1 MGKKK
6 KISSRPVST
15 ESTPAKGN
23 IGDTNKVPKK
33 YAFDSTKGAS
43 ASDDPN
49 DKTVKKVILPVEE
62 EQVIVNEIL
71 KYKEAND
78 SGSTV
83 SGRLT
88 NKKLTDL
95 YNALED
101 VGFKHCQICDAM
113 RSTVSYGGDL
123 HSALDWL
130 CLNLTDGQL
139 PSGFTEKYVQDDA
152 KKKKERAKFVPE
164 DEGSKKE
171 RNTARPEK
179 KSVDSS
185 STQSST
191 SSKEWTMQR
200 YADMSSD
207 DDNDSLKDDGQPDS
221 WKREPNEYYIE
232 LTALMFDAQNKASE
246 AKVNGDKKRKKKA
259 SEKIQDCLRIMAE
272 VEEHPLFDPKVKV
285 QEKPR
290 PEPKRHD
297 DVQASSSSSNV
308 LDDDDSGGGAFAL
321 FDAMEAEAKSAPSP
335 TSDTSTKKKTEPAAP
350 PDVRDF
356 SYTKKV
362 WTGKTPKQF
371 LIDWC
376 RKHFPKSSPPKYQK
390 IQAHGNLWR
399 CKVTVDRPK
408 QEPLVFRTEILTEN
422 TMEAHHLASVHAF
435 WHLAKGQSIQ
445 QLLPP
450 PYRDVWLEWMDA
462 ETKEKEETTERKNK
476 PRDQFVG
483 QMLKQIK
490 ASQSKNNTDQPE
502 KKREEGGG
510 EEDGEEAE
518 SWEDAWDDEEKEEEE
533 ANKVDVKTQPNQGK
547 GPLVTNRTLKTILE
561 KNSNTTQ
568 HGRLLEKRQT
578 LPVFQHRDQVLERI
592 YKDSIVIV
600 AGETGSGKSTQ
611 IPQFLLE
618 DLVLSGR
625 GGSGSIVCTQPRR
638 ISATSLAKRVSQ
650 ELGEPGPGHRDSLC
664 GYQIRLESKQ
674 TSTTRLLY
682 CTTGVLLRKLQLDP
696 SLKDISHI
704 IIDEVHERSVQSD
717 FLMIIVRK
725 LVQQR
730 SDLKLIL
737 MSATLDSQKLSAY
750 FYHCPVINIPGRT
763 FPVQVYHLED
773 VVEETEY
780 QLESDS
786 RYALR
791 YESLAQEDKATVSV
805 TSKGGDSKQVQ
816 LSWET
821 NDVANLDESGLDV
834 EKYSKRTRQVITRLN
849 PDTINMDLIV
859 ELLSYLEQVPTF
871 KCVEGAVLIF
881 MPGLAQIQQL
891 YEMLQADPN
900 FSKTDRYTL
909 LALHS
914 VLSSD
919 DQSAAFG
926 IPPPGVRKIVIAT
939 NIAET
944 GITIPDVVFV
954 IDAGKVKENRYNERS
969 QMSSLEEMYVSKASA
984 KQRQGRAGR
993 VREGFCFR
1001 LYTKQRYD
1009 VLRSFTQPEIQ
1020 RVALEELCLHIMKCS
1035 LGNPEDFLQEALD
1048 PPLPQ
1053 AVRASMSLLREVG
1066 ACLADTPTLTPLGQH
1081 LAALPVNVRIG
1092 KMLLFAAI
1100 FGCLEP
1106 VAVIASAMTDKP
1118 PFLVPLGKRS
1128 QADAAKRSMA
1138 VANSD
1143 HITIYKAF
1151 SGWKEA
1157 RSKGRSAESRFC
1169 HGNFLN
1175 RTALLNMENVKR
1187 DLMQLVRSIGFIPSP
1202 TNNKAASAKQ
1212 PSLSTK
1218 MEVLEISKTESLYG
1232 YKDAFPLTAS
1242 NTALLKSV
1250 LTAGMYPNV
1259 AKTTYDPPAH
1269 GMKDDEIVC
1278 RADTTKGPV
1287 TVHPSSVN
1295 RNLGTDGW
1303 MLFSERVKL
1312 SRVYI
1317 RESSLITPY
1326 PLLLFGGEIAV
1337 HHRERLISVDD
1348 WIQFQASAKTAVIFK
1363 ELRLLLNMFLEK
1375 KLANPALQIQDEE
1388 VIKALLKLLKS
1399 EKAR

>member
-6 KISSRPVST
+6 KNISRPIST
-15 ESTPAKGN
+15 ESTAKGN
-23 IGDTNKVPKK
+23 TGDYKVPKK
-33 YAFDSTKGAS
+33 YAFDSTRGAS
-43 ASDDPN
+43 ASEDVN
-49 DKTVKKVILPVEE
+49 GRSVKKVILPADEE
-62 EQVIVNEIL
+62 HVIISEIL

-101 VGFKHCQICDAM
+101 VGFKHNQICDSM

-130 CLNLTDGQL
+130 CLNLTDDQL
-139 PSGFTEKYVQDDA
+139 PSGFTEKYVQDEA
-152 KKKKERAKFVPE
+152 KKKDRAKFIPE
-164 DEGSKKE
+164 DEEK
-171 RNTARPEK
+171 EK
-179 KSVDSS
+179 KGSNTSGHKNKEKKVGNN
-185 STQSST
+185 QQST
-191 SSKEWTMQR
+191 SSKEWTIQR
-200 YADMSSD
+200 YAEISSD
-207 DDNDSLKDDGQPDS
+207 DDDGLKNDGQPDS
-221 WKREPNEYYIE
+221 WKREPNEYYKE
-232 LTALMFDAQNKASE
+232 LKALISETQTRATE
-246 AKVNGDKKRKKKA
+246 AKMNGDKKKKKEA
-259 SEKIQDCLRIMAE
+259 SEMIQNFVQIMAE
-272 VEEHPLFDPKVKV
+272 VEQHPLFDPKVKV
-285 QEKPR
+285 QER
-290 PEPKRHD
+290 QLPEPQHHHNA
-297 DVQASSSSSNV
+297 QATSCSGV
-308 LDDDDSGGGAFAL
+308 DDDDAGTFAL
-321 FDAMEAEAKSAPSP
+321 FDAMEAEAESAPLP
-335 TSDTSTKKKTEPAAP
+335 TSESSTEKKAEAAAQF
-350 PDVRDF
+350 DVRDF
-356 SYTKKV
+356 SYTNKV
-362 WTGKTPKQF
+362 WTGKSPKQF

-376 RKHFPKSSPPKYQK
+376 RKNFPKSNPPKYQK
-390 IQAHGNLWR
+390 IKAHENLWR
-399 CKVTVDRPK
+399 CKLTVDRPK

-422 TMEAHHLASVHAF
+422 AMEAQHLASVHAF
-435 WHLAKGQSIQ
+435 WYLAKGQSIH

-462 ETKEKEETTERKNK
+462 EVKEKEETTERKNK

-483 QMLKQIK
+483 QLLKQIK
-490 ASQSKNNTDQPE
+490 SSQSRKNDVAKLPN
-502 KKREEGGG
+502 KREERGDED
-510 EEDGEEAE
+510 EEEVD
-518 SWEDAWDDEEKEEEE
+518 SWEDAWDDDDDDGGNE
-533 ANKVDVKTQPNQGK
+533 ANERDARIEPNQRK
-547 GPLVTNRTLKTILE
+547 GPVVTDRTLKKILE
-561 KNSNTTQ
+561 KNANTTKHQ
-568 HGRLLEKRQT
+568 RLLEDRKT
-578 LPVFQHRDQVLERI
+578 LPVFQHRDEVLERVH
-592 YKDSIVIV
+592 KDSIVIV

-618 DLVLSGR
+618 DRVLSGH
-625 GGSGSIVCTQPRR
+625 GGSCNIVCTQPRR

-650 ELGEPGPGHRDSLC
+650 ELGEAGPGLRDSLC
-664 GYQIRLESKQ
+664 GYQIRLESRQ
-674 TSTTRLLY
+674 TKTTRLLY

-696 SLKDISHI
+696 SLKDVSHI

-750 FYHCPVINIPGRT
+750 FYHCPIISIPGRT
-763 FPVQVYHLED
+763 YQVKVHHLED
-773 VVEETEY
+773 VVEDTGY

-791 YESLAQEDKATVSV
+791 YESLAQEDKTTVSV
-805 TSKGGDSKQVQ
+805 TTKGGNSQQVQ

-849 PDTINMDLIV
+849 PDTINMDLIL
-859 ELLSYLEQVPTF
+859 ELLSYLEQVPLF
-871 KCVEGAVLIF
+871 QSVEGAVLIF

-891 YEMLQADPN
+891 YELLQADPN
-900 FSKTDRYTL
+900 FSNTDRYIL

-919 DQSAAFG
+919 DQSTAFTV
-926 IPPPGVRKIVIAT
+926 PPPGVRKIVIAT

-954 IDAGKVKENRYNERS
+954 IDAGRVKENRYNERS

-1009 VLRSFTQPEIQ
+1009 GMRSFTQPEIQ

-1035 LGNPEDFLQEALD
+1035 LGNPEDFLQAALD

-1066 ACLADTPTLTPLGQH
+1066 ACLLDTPTLTPLGQH

-1128 QADAAKRSMA
+1128 LADAAKRSMS

-1143 HITIYKAF
+1143 HITIYKAY

-1157 RSKGRSAESRFC
+1157 QSKGRSAESKYC
-1169 HGNFLN
+1169 HVNFLS

-1187 DLMQLVRSIGFIPSP
+1187 DLMQLVKSIGFIPST
-1202 TNNKAASAKQ
+1202 TNQNTPNSSLSAKQ
-1212 PSLSTK
+1212 KSLSSK
-1218 MEVLEISKTESLYG
+1218 MEVLDISKTESSSG
-1232 YKDAFPLTAS
+1232 YKDVFPLTTS
-1242 NTALLKSV
+1242 NTALLKAV
-1250 LTAGMYPNV
+1250 LTAGLYPNV
-1259 AKTTYDPPAH
+1259 AKTTYEPPAH
-1269 GMKDDEIVC
+1269 GMKDDEIIC

-1295 RNLGTDGW
+1295 RQLGTNGW

-1312 SRVYI
+1312 SKVYI

-1337 HHRERLISVDD
+1337 HHREGFISIDD
-1348 WIQFQASAKTAVIFK
+1348 WIKFQASAKTAVIFK
-1363 ELRLLLNMFLEK
+1363 ELRLLLNVFLEK
-1375 KLANPALQIQDEE
+1375 KLASPALQIQDEE

>member
-1 MGKKK
+1 MSVGVARG
-6 KISSRPVST
+6 SRLDDQRPS
-15 ESTPAKGN
+15 PAGL
-23 IGDTNKVPKK
+23 V
-33 YAFDSTKGAS
+33 A
-43 ASDDPN
+43 
-49 DKTVKKVILPVEE
+49 LPVVREGPTSS
-62 EQVIVNEIL
+62 VC
-71 KYKEAND
+71 A
-78 SGSTV
+78 
-83 SGRLT
+83 
-88 NKKLTDL
+88 
-95 YNALED
+95 ALAFRCL
-101 VGFKHCQICDAM
+101 VWWLAYRWYFA
-113 RSTVSYGGDL
+113 L
-123 HSALDWL
+123 H
-130 CLNLTDGQL
+130 
-139 PSGFTEKYVQDDA
+139 DDA
-152 KKKKERAKFVPE
+152 
-164 DEGSKKE
+164 
-171 RNTARPEK
+171 
-179 KSVDSS
+179 
-185 STQSST
+185 
-191 SSKEWTMQR
+191 
-200 YADMSSD
+200 
-207 DDNDSLKDDGQPDS
+207 
-221 WKREPNEYYIE
+221 
-232 LTALMFDAQNKASE
+232 NK
-246 AKVNGDKKRKKKA
+246 
-259 SEKIQDCLRIMAE
+259 M
-272 VEEHPLFDPKVKV
+272 
-285 QEKPR
+285 
-290 PEPKRHD
+290 
-297 DVQASSSSSNV
+297 
-308 LDDDDSGGGAFAL
+308 
-321 FDAMEAEAKSAPSP
+321 
-335 TSDTSTKKKTEPAAP
+335 
-350 PDVRDF
+350 
-356 SYTKKV
+356 
-362 WTGKTPKQF
+362 
-371 LIDWC
+371 
-376 RKHFPKSSPPKYQK
+376 
-390 IQAHGNLWR
+390 
-399 CKVTVDRPK
+399 
-408 QEPLVFRTEILTEN
+408 
-422 TMEAHHLASVHAF
+422 
-435 WHLAKGQSIQ
+435 
-445 QLLPP
+445 
-450 PYRDVWLEWMDA
+450 
-462 ETKEKEETTERKNK
+462 
-476 PRDQFVG
+476 
-483 QMLKQIK
+483 
-490 ASQSKNNTDQPE
+490 
-502 KKREEGGG
+502 
-510 EEDGEEAE
+510 
-518 SWEDAWDDEEKEEEE
+518 
-533 ANKVDVKTQPNQGK
+533 DVKIRPNQGK

-568 HGRLLEKRQT
+568 HGRLLEKRKT

-821 NDVANLDESGLDV
+821 NDVANLDESGLDI

-871 KCVEGAVLIF
+871 KSVQGAVLIF

-1202 TNNKAASAKQ
+1202 TNNKSASNASAKQ

-1259 AKTTYDPPAH
+1259 AKTTYDAPAH

-1295 RNLGTDGW
+1295 RHLGTNGW